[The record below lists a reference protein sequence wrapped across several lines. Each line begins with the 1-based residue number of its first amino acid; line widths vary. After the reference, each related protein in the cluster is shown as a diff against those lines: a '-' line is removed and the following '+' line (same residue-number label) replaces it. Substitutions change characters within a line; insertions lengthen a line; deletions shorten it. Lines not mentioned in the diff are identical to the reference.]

1 MAKNNNLTDFLTDVA
16 DAIRTKKGTSA
27 LIDPQNFSDEIASI
41 ETGGIEG
48 YNVESVDNG
57 DGTQTLVIT
66 GEDEIVTGINLQ
78 TYKFQDLA
86 NVENNGGIIATDQ
99 EYEDAEVYLQTLYGL
114 ILNGGANE

>member
-16 DAIRTKKGTSA
+16 NAIRTKKGTSA
-27 LIDPQNFSDEIASI
+27 LIDPQDFSDEIASI
-41 ETGGIEG
+41 QGGIEG

-66 GEDEIVTGINLQ
+66 GEDDIVTGINLQ

-86 NVENNGGIIATDQ
+86 NVENYGGIIASNE
-99 EYEDAEVYLQTLYGL
+99 EYEAAEEYLQPLYNL
-114 ILNGGANE
+114 ILNGGSNE